1 MMDRIL
7 KRPMFRMGGRSDD
20 GIMSVR
26 RGYAEGDQVKE
37 PGYFDKSGLGMLLK
51 GIGNEARKAGA
62 GVYDL
67 GGVPLNAASRF
78 FLGENPGFSGA
89 RFFGLGEE
97 EGIDPN
103 KAMFLGMKTD
113 ATPSEMFGG
122 KSLDLGGSAQAEEVS
137 NVETGGA
144 EETGTDNSTGTSG
157 RTQEL
162 SDNDLKTMY
171 EDLLPLFK
179 SELSADEDELK
190 RQKYLELA
198 KFGANILAQPGGD
211 LVGAI
216 GKAGAPSLEGLTRI
230 AETKRRANQSAKAM
244 ALEAALKQADPGTI
258 MKQVRDIM
266 RLDDSLTKKEALAKV
281 LSTGSATKEA
291 TSQGRI
297 DDYATDLLESD
308 YVKDKKAAK
317 AAAEAVEESNLGIGV
332 FQKDPG
338 ENYTPGDYY
347 IFKNGKVGKYI
358 GKDKNGKDDFAEP
371 GDDNF

>member
-1 MMDRIL
+1 MMNRIL

-20 GIMSVR
+20 GIMSLR
-26 RGYAEGDQVKE
+26 PGFQEGDQVKE
-37 PGYFDKSGLGMLLK
+37 PGYFQKSGLGILLK
-51 GIGNEARKAGA
+51 GIGDEARKAGA
-62 GVYDL
+62 AVYDL
-67 GGVPLNAASRF
+67 GAAPINLGSRF

-89 RFFGLGEE
+89 KFFGLGEE
-97 EGIDPN
+97 EGIDPDISY
-103 KAMFLGMKTD
+103 FLGVPTKAKT
-113 ATPSEMFGG
+113 SEMFGG
-122 KSLDLGGSAQAEEVS
+122 AGTAQAS
-137 NVETGGA
+137 ETGSGETTGA
-144 EETGTDNSTGTSG
+144 GTGGDTGAAKTTGSD
-157 RTQEL
+157 RTKEL

-179 SELSADEDELK
+179 SELSADDDELK

-211 LVGAI
+211 LVGTI
-216 GKAGAPSLEGLTRI
+216 GRAAAPSIEGLTRV
-230 AETKRRANQSAKAM
+230 AETKRRADTAAKSL

-266 RLDDSLTKKEALAKV
+266 RLDPDISQKDALAKV
-281 LSTGSATKEA
+281 LSTGSATREA

-297 DDYATDLLESD
+297 DDYAADLLASG
-308 YVKDKKAAK
+308 YTKDEKAAK
-317 AAAEAVEESNLGIGV
+317 GAAEAIEESGLGIGV

-347 IFKNGKVGKYI
+347 IFDNGKVGKYI

>member
-1 MMDRIL
+1 MMNRIL

-26 RGYAEGDQVKE
+26 PGYAEGDSVRADIEKE
-37 PGYFDKSGLGMLLK
+37 IYPSNLLGDTSRLLSNIDDAVYNYGLRPLGNLANYVVGTGD
-51 GIGNEARKAGA
+51 GINTIKKRDSVEDNIDNLIKARGLDIDGINLIGSAEASEN
-62 GVYDL
+62 DL
-67 GGVPLNAASRF
+67 PPSLRG
-78 FLGENPGFSGA
+78 
-89 RFFGLGEE
+89 
-97 EGIDPN
+97 
-103 KAMFLGMKTD
+103 KKTD
-113 ATPSEMFGG
+113 T
-122 KSLDLGGSAQAEEVS
+122 
-137 NVETGGA
+137 
-144 EETGTDNSTGTSG
+144 TDSTDDQTK
-157 RTQEL
+157 EL

-211 LVGAI
+211 LIGSVGRA
-216 GKAGAPSLEGLTRI
+216 AAPSIEGLTRI
-230 AETKRRANQSAKAM
+230 AEAKRKTDAGAKAM

-258 MKQVRDIM
+258 RKQVNDIM
-266 RLDDSLTKKEALAKV
+266 SLDPSLSKTEALAKV

-308 YVKDKKAAK
+308 YVKDKKAGK
-317 AAAEAVEESNLGIGV
+317 SAAEAVEESGLGIGV

-347 IFKNGKVGKYI
+347 IFKNGKVGKYV

>member
-1 MMDRIL
+1 MMNRIL

-230 AETKRRANQSAKAM
+230 AETNPRFAFMIPPPTSPPSA
-244 ALEAALKQADPGTI
+244 
-258 MKQVRDIM
+258 
-266 RLDDSLTKKEALAKV
+266 
-281 LSTGSATKEA
+281 
-291 TSQGRI
+291 
-297 DDYATDLLESD
+297 
-308 YVKDKKAAK
+308 
-317 AAAEAVEESNLGIGV
+317 
-332 FQKDPG
+332 
-338 ENYTPGDYY
+338 
-347 IFKNGKVGKYI
+347 
-358 GKDKNGKDDFAEP
+358 
-371 GDDNF
+371 

>member
-1 MMDRIL
+1 MMNRIL

-51 GIGNEARKAGA
+51 GIGTEARKAGA

-97 EGIDPN
+97 EGVDPN
-103 KAMFLGMKTD
+103 KAMFLGMETE
-113 ATPSEMFGG
+113 ATPSEMFAG
-122 KSLDLGGSAQAEEVS
+122 KSLDLGTAAQADDSDTPSVS
-137 NVETGGA
+137 
-144 EETGTDNSTGTSG
+144 TDKSTTTTDTDTK
-157 RTQEL
+157 TQEL

-291 TSQGRI
+291 TAQGRI
-297 DDYATDLLESD
+297 DDYSTDLLESD

-317 AAAEAVEESNLGIGV
+317 AAAEAIEESNLGIGV

-347 IFKNGKVGKYI
+347 IFKNGKVGKYV

>member
-1 MMDRIL
+1 MMNRIL

-20 GIMSVR
+20 GIMSIR
-26 RGYAEGDQVKE
+26 RGYAEGDSVRADIEKE
-37 PGYFDKSGLGMLLK
+37 IYPSNLLGDTSRLLSNVDDALYNYGLRPLGNLANYIVGTGD
-51 GIGNEARKAGA
+51 GINTIKKRDSVEDNIDSLIKAR
-62 GVYDL
+62 
-67 GGVPLNAASRF
+67 
-78 FLGENPGFSGA
+78 
-89 RFFGLGEE
+89 GLDID
-97 EGIDPN
+97 GIDL
-103 KAMFLGMKTD
+103 M
-113 ATPSEMFGG
+113 
-122 KSLDLGGSAQAEEVS
+122 GSAQASENDLPPS
-137 NVETGGA
+137 LRGKK
-144 EETGTDNSTGTSG
+144 TDTITTDTDTK
-157 RTQEL
+157 TQEL

-198 KFGANILAQPGGD
+198 KFGANLLGQPGGD
-211 LVGAI
+211 LIGSVGRA
-216 GKAGAPSLEGLTRI
+216 AVPSIEGLTRV
-230 AETKRRANQSAKAM
+230 AEAKRKTDAGAKAM

-258 MKQVRDIM
+258 RKQVNDIM
-266 RLDDSLTKKEALAKV
+266 SLDPSLSKTEALAKV

-291 TSQGRI
+291 TAQGRI
-297 DDYATDLLESD
+297 DDYSTDLLESD

-317 AAAEAVEESNLGIGV
+317 AAAEAIEESNLGIGV

-347 IFKNGKVGKYI
+347 IFKNGKVGKYV

>member
-1 MMDRIL
+1 MMNRIL

-26 RGYAEGDQVKE
+26 PGYAEGDSVRADIEKE
-37 PGYFDKSGLGMLLK
+37 IYPSNLLGDTSRLLSNVDDAIYNYGLRPL
-51 GIGNEARKAGA
+51 GNLANYVVGT
-62 GVYDL
+62 G
-67 GGVPLNAASRF
+67 
-78 FLGENPGFSGA
+78 
-89 RFFGLGEE
+89 
-97 EGIDPN
+97 EGINTIKKRDSVEDN
-103 KAMFLGMKTD
+103 IDSLIKARG
-113 ATPSEMFGG
+113 
-122 KSLDLGGSAQAEEVS
+122 LDIDGIDLMGSAQASENDLPPS
-137 NVETGGA
+137 LRGKK
-144 EETGTDNSTGTSG
+144 TDTTDSTKDDQTK
-157 RTQEL
+157 EL

-266 RLDDSLTKKEALAKV
+266 RLDPDISKKDALAKV
-281 LSTGSATKEA
+281 LSTGSATKQA
-291 TSQGRI
+291 TAQGRI
-297 DDYATDLLESD
+297 DDYAVDLLESD
-308 YVKDKKAAK
+308 YVKDKKAGK
-317 AAAEAVEESNLGIGV
+317 AAAEAIEESNLGIGV

-347 IFKNGKVGKYI
+347 IFKNGKVGKYV

>member
-1 MMDRIL
+1 
-7 KRPMFRMGGRSDD
+7 MFRMGGRSDD

-51 GIGNEARKAGA
+51 GIGTEARKAGA

-97 EGIDPN
+97 EGVDPN
-103 KAMFLGMKTD
+103 KAMFLGMETE
-113 ATPSEMFGG
+113 ATPSEMFAG
-122 KSLDLGGSAQAEEVS
+122 KSLDLGTAAQADDSDTPSVS
-137 NVETGGA
+137 
-144 EETGTDNSTGTSG
+144 TDESTTTTDTDTK
-157 RTQEL
+157 TQEL

-211 LVGAI
+211 LI
-216 GKAGAPSLEGLTRI
+216 GSIGRAAAPSIEGLTRV
-230 AETKRRANQSAKAM
+230 AETKRRSDASAKAM

-291 TSQGRI
+291 TAQGRI
-297 DDYATDLLESD
+297 DDYSTDLLESD

-317 AAAEAVEESNLGIGV
+317 AAAEAIEESNLGIGV

-347 IFKNGKVGKYI
+347 IFKNGKVGKYV

>member
-1 MMDRIL
+1 MMNRIL

-26 RGYAEGDQVKE
+26 PGYAEGDSVRADIEKE
-37 PGYFDKSGLGMLLK
+37 IYPSNLLGDTSRLLSNVDDAVYNYGLRPL
-51 GIGNEARKAGA
+51 GNLANYVVGT
-62 GVYDL
+62 G
-67 GGVPLNAASRF
+67 
-78 FLGENPGFSGA
+78 
-89 RFFGLGEE
+89 
-97 EGIDPN
+97 EGINTIKKRDSVQDN
-103 KAMFLGMKTD
+103 IDNLIKARGLDIDGINLIGSAEASENDLPPSLRGKKTD
-113 ATPSEMFGG
+113 T
-122 KSLDLGGSAQAEEVS
+122 
-137 NVETGGA
+137 
-144 EETGTDNSTGTSG
+144 TDSTTDDQ
-157 RTQEL
+157 TKEL

-216 GKAGAPSLEGLTRI
+216 GKAGAPSIEGLTRI
-230 AETKRRANQSAKAM
+230 AETKRKTNAAAKAM

-258 MKQVRDIM
+258 RKQVNDIM
-266 RLDDSLTKKEALAKV
+266 SLDPSLSKTEALAKV

-308 YVKDKKAAK
+308 YVKDKKAGK
-317 AAAEAVEESNLGIGV
+317 SAAEAVEESGLGIGV

-347 IFKNGKVGKYI
+347 IFKNGKVGKYV

>member
-26 RGYAEGDQVKE
+26 PGYAEGDQVKE

-144 EETGTDNSTGTSG
+144 KKTGTDTSAG
-157 RTQEL
+157 ISDRTQEL

>member
-1 MMDRIL
+1 MMNRIL

-20 GIMSVR
+20 GIMSIR
-26 RGYAEGDQVKE
+26 RGYAEGDSVRADIEKE
-37 PGYFDKSGLGMLLK
+37 IYPSNLLGDTSRLLSNVDDALYNYGLRPLGNLANYIVGTGD
-51 GIGNEARKAGA
+51 GINTIKKRDSVEDNIDSLIKAR
-62 GVYDL
+62 
-67 GGVPLNAASRF
+67 
-78 FLGENPGFSGA
+78 
-89 RFFGLGEE
+89 GLDID
-97 EGIDPN
+97 GIDL
-103 KAMFLGMKTD
+103 M
-113 ATPSEMFGG
+113 
-122 KSLDLGGSAQAEEVS
+122 GSAQASENDLPPS
-137 NVETGGA
+137 LRGKK
-144 EETGTDNSTGTSG
+144 TDTITTDTDTK
-157 RTQEL
+157 TQEL

-291 TSQGRI
+291 TAQGRI
-297 DDYATDLLESD
+297 DDYSTDLLESD

-317 AAAEAVEESNLGIGV
+317 AAAEAIEESGLGIGKFNKLPESQDDLEV
-332 FQKDPG
+332 G
-338 ENYTPGDYY
+338 EYY
-347 IFKNGKVGKYI
+347 IK
-358 GKDKNGKDDFAEP
+358 KDGSVRRFDGEKLLTPSDEGFR
-371 GDDNF
+371 

>member
-1 MMDRIL
+1 
-7 KRPMFRMGGRSDD
+7 MFRMGGRSDD

-51 GIGNEARKAGA
+51 GISTEARKAGA

-97 EGIDPN
+97 EGVDPN
-103 KAMFLGMKTD
+103 KAMFLGMETE
-113 ATPSEMFGG
+113 ATPSEMFAG
-122 KSLDLGGSAQAEEVS
+122 KSLDLGTAAQADDSDTPSVS
-137 NVETGGA
+137 
-144 EETGTDNSTGTSG
+144 TDESTTTTDTDTK
-157 RTQEL
+157 TQEL

-211 LVGAI
+211 LI
-216 GKAGAPSLEGLTRI
+216 GSIGRAAAPSIEGLTRV
-230 AETKRRANQSAKAM
+230 AETKRRSDASAKAM

-266 RLDDSLTKKEALAKV
+266 RLDPDISKKDALAKV

-291 TSQGRI
+291 TAQGRI
-297 DDYATDLLESD
+297 DDYSTDLLESD

-317 AAAEAVEESNLGIGV
+317 AAAEAIEESNLGIGV

>member
-1 MMDRIL
+1 MMNRIL

-51 GIGNEARKAGA
+51 GIGTEARKAGA

-97 EGIDPN
+97 EGVDPN
-103 KAMFLGMKTD
+103 KAMFLGMETE
-113 ATPSEMFGG
+113 ATPSEMFAG
-122 KSLDLGGSAQAEEVS
+122 KSLDLGTAAQADDSDIPSVS
-137 NVETGGA
+137 
-144 EETGTDNSTGTSG
+144 TDESTTTTDTDTK
-157 RTQEL
+157 TQEL

-179 SELSADEDELK
+179 SELTADEDELK

-198 KFGANILAQPGGD
+198 KFGANLLGQPGGD
-211 LVGAI
+211 LIGSVGRA
-216 GKAGAPSLEGLTRI
+216 AVPSIEGLTRV
-230 AETKRRANQSAKAM
+230 AEAKRKTNAGAKAM

-266 RLDDSLTKKEALAKV
+266 RLDPDISKKDALAKV
-281 LSTGSATKEA
+281 LSTGSATKQA
-291 TSQGRI
+291 TAQGRI
-297 DDYATDLLESD
+297 DDYAVDLLESD
-308 YVKDKKAAK
+308 YVKDKKAGK
-317 AAAEAVEESNLGIGV
+317 AAAEAIEESNLGIGV

-347 IFKNGKVGKYI
+347 IFKNGKVGKYV